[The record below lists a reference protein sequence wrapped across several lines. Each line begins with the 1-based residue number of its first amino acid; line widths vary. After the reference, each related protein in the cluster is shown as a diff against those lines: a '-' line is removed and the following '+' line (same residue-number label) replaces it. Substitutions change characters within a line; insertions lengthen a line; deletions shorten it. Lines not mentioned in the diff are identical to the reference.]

1 MPQQLLPI
9 YNDEG
14 QEGYITDILSYEKR
28 DGSIYYFNGAF
39 PIYSHPEEDRKS
51 FRLITSQ
58 FVVNGRCK
66 QVDIVKAFGVSPISI
81 KRYVKK
87 YRENGAEAFFVP
99 KRSRGAHVLTAAVLE
114 QAQDLLNQGSTPS
127 EVANQLQV
135 KKDTLQKA
143 IRSGRLLE
151 PVKKNQKKEAARVK
165 EA

>member
-14 QEGYITDILSYEKR
+14 QEGYITDILSYGKK
-28 DGSIYYFNGAF
+28 DGSIYYFLGAY
-39 PIYSHPEEDRKS
+39 PIYSHPIEDLKS

-66 QVDIVKAFGVSPISI
+66 QIDLVKAFGVSPISI

-87 YRENGAEAFFVP
+87 YRENGAEAFFTP
-99 KRSRGAHVLTAAVLE
+99 KRSRGAHVLTPKVLE

-127 EVANQLQV
+127 EVADRLNV
-135 KKDTLQKA
+135 IKNTLKKA

-165 EA
+165 GA